1 MKEIKRLIAQIS
13 GHRNR
18 ECYLVLACAVKAALG
33 YQPQEPKMETIVERT
48 AALLG
53 GRKNPAAVS
62 RALSRVAEDIWERG
76 NRPALFRLFG
86 YQLREPPTPKE
97 LVFRLAEHLWTHLPD
112 REQSR
117 PAVYQLREDLSGE
130 GYGIMASLRDPGY
143 FAATSAFCPDRAT
156 AEHLVR
162 RLNEVRMPLSDFE
175 MRYLS
180 GSLLAWLKEAP

>member
-1 MKEIKRLIAQIS
+1 MKEIKRLITQIS

-18 ECYLVLACAVKAALG
+18 ECYLVLACAVEAALSD
-33 YQPQEPKMETIVERT
+33 QPQEPKMETIVKRT
-48 AALLG
+48 AVLLG

-76 NRPALFRLFG
+76 NRPALSRLFG
-86 YQLREPPTPKE
+86 YQLQEPPAPKE
-97 LVFRLAEHLWTHLPD
+97 LVFRLAEYLWT
-112 REQSR
+112 REKHRAPRRQ
-117 PAVYQLREDLSGE
+117 VNYQVVRDLSGE

>member
-1 MKEIKRLIAQIS
+1 MKEIKQLIARIS

-18 ECYLVLACAVKAALG
+18 ACYSVLACAVQAALS
-33 YQPQEPKMETIVERT
+33 YQPWEPKMETLTEDVAQI
-48 AALLG
+48 LG
-53 GRKNPAAVS
+53 GDKTPAAVS
-62 RALSRVAEDIWERG
+62 RALSRVAADIWEHGDR
-76 NRPALFRLFG
+76 RALGAVFG
-86 YQLREPPTPKE
+86 YLPQDPPTPKE
-97 LVFRLAEHLWTHLPD
+97 LVFRLAEYLWTHLPD